1 MSRSD
6 ASDESRTAGATFIAV
21 AAGALLGIAVGL
33 ILSDR
38 YGGLAGI
45 RRRLRLGG
53 DARATLAERRSMAGE
68 TFADT
73 PLDDEDIDFGDDD
86 FDDDAEDAAADLA
99 LERRVLA
106 AFEHDVVLRERAVDI
121 SALDGS
127 VIELSGWVRSPAERS
142 RAADVARGVAGVG
155 TIANELLVGD
165 PETGDAA
172 DLTTR

>member
-1 MSRSD
+1 MTRSD
-6 ASDESRTAGATFIAV
+6 ASDESRTAGATLIAV
-21 AAGALLGIAVGL
+21 AAGALLGIAVGVL
-33 ILSDR
+33 VADR

-68 TFADT
+68 TYADA

-86 FDDDAEDAAADLA
+86 FDEEFEGAEADLA

-127 VIELSGWVRSPAERS
+127 VIELSGWVRSPAERH
-142 RAADVARGVAGVG
+142 RAAEVARGVEGVG
-155 TIANELLVGD
+155 TVANELFVGD